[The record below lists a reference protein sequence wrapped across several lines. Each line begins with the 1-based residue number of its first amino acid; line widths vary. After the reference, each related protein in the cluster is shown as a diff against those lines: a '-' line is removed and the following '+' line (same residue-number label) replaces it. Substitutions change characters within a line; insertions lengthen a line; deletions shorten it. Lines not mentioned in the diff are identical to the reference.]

1 MSRDNKSMCV
11 DHCEMVKVA
20 TSAKSHYYSLET
32 QFKHATDTVSELKKQ
47 LKSARQELH
56 EISEELKCQGTI
68 VDVLEKLCKH
78 EGVHVLKGED
88 EVVDL
93 ANSDEDHNP
102 MVTNE
107 LNGSYT
113 FGASAKKSNT
123 ITPVKEGVSKRMRP
137 SVDDSGDLLNLKPAS
152 GYDSDDFYDTRSGVR
167 GAGCNKKS
175 GPLKSDDGVCD
186 SDADVE
192 ILSN

>member
-1 MSRDNKSMCV
+1 MCV

-186 SDADVE
+186 SDAD
-192 ILSN
+192 LSY